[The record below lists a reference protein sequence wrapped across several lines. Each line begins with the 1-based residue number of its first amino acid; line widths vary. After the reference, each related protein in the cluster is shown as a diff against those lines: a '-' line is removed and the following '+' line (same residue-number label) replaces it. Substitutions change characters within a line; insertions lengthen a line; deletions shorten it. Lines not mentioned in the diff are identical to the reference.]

1 MAWRATGDLKYQTRA
16 ASAVASFRKYL
27 RITTGGYAG
36 IWDITKP
43 NALTYIDDTESFWYA
58 EVLKYL

>member
-16 ASAVASFRKYL
+16 ASAVASFQKYL
-27 RITTGGYAG
+27 RVPTGGYAG
-36 IWDITKP
+36 IRDITKSD
-43 NALTYIDDTESFWYA
+43 ALSYIDDTESFWYA

>member
-16 ASAVASFRKYL
+16 ASAVASFQKYL